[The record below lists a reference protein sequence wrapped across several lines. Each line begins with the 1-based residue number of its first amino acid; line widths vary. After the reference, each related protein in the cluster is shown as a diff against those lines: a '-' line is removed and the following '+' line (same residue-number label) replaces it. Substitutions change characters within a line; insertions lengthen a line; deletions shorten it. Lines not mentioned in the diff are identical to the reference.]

1 MHPYILEKLK
11 IKVEDNVF
19 EIDFDYLT
27 FEGEEDDDM
36 LSSDQTDLLSDQ
48 LSELSSDLPNQFKEI
63 SDNILD
69 YPKLVE
75 TTGKGDTEEAE
86 LELF

>member
-1 MHPYILEKLK
+1 MLKKDPTHIVDWRKFEASFLKMLEGVEEMHPYILEKLK

-36 LSSDQTDLLSDQ
+36 LSSDQTDLLSD
-48 LSELSSDLPNQFKEI
+48 
-63 SDNILD
+63 
-69 YPKLVE
+69 
-75 TTGKGDTEEAE
+75 
-86 LELF
+86 